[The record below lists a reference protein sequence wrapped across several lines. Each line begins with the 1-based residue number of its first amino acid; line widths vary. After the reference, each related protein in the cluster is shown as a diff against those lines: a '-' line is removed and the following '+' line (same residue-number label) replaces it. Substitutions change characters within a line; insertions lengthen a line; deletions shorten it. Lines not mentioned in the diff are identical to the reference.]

1 MEFNIFVQLLVLG
14 LVRGSMYALMG
25 VGLSLIF
32 GIMEIVNFAHGEL
45 FMMGCYIMYFVA
57 AMAGLPFP
65 MGIIAS
71 GAGLLIVGIMLEKGL
86 ISTLRKKAGRE
97 WLMDSFVLTI
107 GLMVI
112 FQNLALIIFG
122 AIQRGIT
129 NLVVG
134 QMVIRG
140 VVFIYDH
147 LIILSL
153 ALLTVGLLWYFI
165 KYTAMG
171 KAIRATSQ
179 HSEAAQTLGIDVS
192 KMYAVAF
199 GIGAALAG
207 IAGALLI
214 TLFPANPNAGM
225 GPVLKSF
232 VVVILGGLGNI
243 RGAIAA
249 GILVGLLEAFAMFFL
264 AGGWQNVIVTCIVI
278 AVLVF
283 KPAGLF
289 APAGE
294 RP

>member
-1 MEFNIFVQLLVLG
+1 MDLSIIIQLIVLG

-45 FMMGCYIMYFVA
+45 FMIGCYIMYFVVA
-57 AMAGLPFP
+57 ILGLPFP
-65 MGIIAS
+65 AGILAS
-71 GAGLLIVGIMLEKGL
+71 GIGLLIVGFILEKGL
-86 ISTLRKKAGRE
+86 ISTLRQKAGRE

-122 AIQRGIT
+122 SIQRGIP
-129 NLVVG
+129 NLVTG
-134 QMVIRG
+134 QYVIG
-140 VVFIYDH
+140 DVVFIYDH
-147 LIILSL
+147 LVILSL
-153 ALLTVGLLWYFI
+153 ALLTVGLLWYFV
-165 KYTAMG
+165 KNTNLG

-179 HSEAAQTLGIDVS
+179 HSEAAQTLGIDVGR
-192 KMYAVAF
+192 MYAIAF

-207 IAGALLI
+207 ISGALLI

-243 RGAIAA
+243 KGAIAA
-249 GILVGLLEAFAMFFL
+249 GILVGLLEAYAVFFL
-264 AGGWQNVIVTCIVI
+264 AGGWQNVIVFSIVI
-278 AVLVF
+278 VVLVF
-283 KPAGLF
+283 RPSGLF

>member
-1 MEFNIFVQLLVLG
+1 MELSIFVQLIVLG

-32 GIMEIVNFAHGEL
+32 GIMAIVNFAHGEL
-45 FMMGCYIMYFVA
+45 FMIGCYIMYFVT
-57 AMAGLPFP
+57 AMLGLPFP
-65 MGIIAS
+65 LGILAS
-71 GAGLLIVGIMLEKGL
+71 GVGLLIVGIILEKGL

-122 AIQRGIT
+122 SIQRGIP
-129 NLVVG
+129 NLVPG
-134 QMVIRG
+134 QIVLG
-140 VVFIYDH
+140 DVVFIYDH
-147 LIILSL
+147 LVILGL

-165 KYTAMG
+165 KYTSMG

-179 HSEAAQTLGIDVS
+179 HSEAAQTLGIDVNRI
-192 KMYAVAF
+192 YAIAF
-199 GIGAALAG
+199 GISAALAG
-207 IAGALLI
+207 ISGALLI
-214 TLFPANPNAGM
+214 TLFPANPHAGTA
-225 GPVLKSF
+225 PVLKSF

-243 RGAIAA
+243 KGAVAA
-249 GILVGLLEAFAMFFL
+249 GILVGLLETYALFFL
-264 AGGWQNVIVTCIVI
+264 AGGWQNVIVFSIVI

-289 APAGE
+289 APAGD

>member
-1 MEFNIFVQLLVLG
+1 MEFSIFVQLIVLG

-45 FMMGCYIMYFVA
+45 FMIGCYIMYFVA
-57 AMAGLPFP
+57 AMLGLPFP
-65 MGIIAS
+65 LGILAS
-71 GAGLLIVGIMLEKGL
+71 GLGLLIVGILLEKGL

-122 AIQRGIT
+122 AVQRGIP
-129 NLVVG
+129 NLVFG
-134 QMVIRG
+134 QIILG
-140 VVFIYDH
+140 EVVFIYDH
-147 LIILSL
+147 MVILGF
-153 ALLTVGLLWYFI
+153 ALLTVGLLWYFV
-165 KYTAMG
+165 KYTNLG

-179 HSEAAQTLGIDVS
+179 HAEAAQTLGIDVNR
-192 KMYAVAF
+192 MYSVAF

-207 IAGALLI
+207 ISGALLI

-243 RGAIAA
+243 KGAIAA
-249 GILVGLLEAFAMFFL
+249 GILVGLLEAYAVFFL
-264 AGGWQNVIVTCIVI
+264 AGGWQNVIVFSIVI
-278 AVLVF
+278 AVLIF

>member
-1 MEFNIFVQLLVLG
+1 MDFSVFVQLLVIG

-45 FMMGCYIMYFVA
+45 FMLGCYIMYFIT
-57 AMAGLPFP
+57 AMLGLPFP
-65 MGIIAS
+65 IGILAS
-71 GAGLLIVGIMLEKGL
+71 GVGLLIVGIILEKGL

-112 FQNLALIIFG
+112 FQNLALIVFG
-122 AIQRGIT
+122 AVQRGIP
-129 NLVVG
+129 NLVAG
-134 QMVIRG
+134 QKVFGNI
-140 VVFIYDH
+140 VFIYDH
-147 LIILSL
+147 LVILGL
-153 ALLTVGLLWYFI
+153 ALFTVAILWYFV
-165 KYTAMG
+165 KYTNLG

-179 HSEAAQTLGIDVS
+179 HSEAAQTLGIDTG
-192 KMYAVAF
+192 KMYSIAF
-199 GIGAALAG
+199 GVGSALAG

-225 GPVLKSF
+225 APVLKSF

-243 RGAIAA
+243 KGAIAA
-249 GILVGLLEAFAMFFL
+249 GIFVGLLEAYAVFFL
-264 AGGWQNVIVTCIVI
+264 SGGWQNVIVFSIVI
-278 AVLVF
+278 AALIF
-283 KPAGLF
+283 KPEGIF
-289 APAGE
+289 APRGE